1 MHGASFLGV
10 YVCVRAHAHTHI
22 CTVHRWRSENGSQ
35 ESFLSY
41 HVGSRIQLRWPV
53 LLLCLYPPSRLVG
66 PSPFFCQLCFGC
78 HGRPQF
84 VLFCFFMCVSVCTCL
99 CGCMHVWIGVFAC
112 VWVCACMDRCVCT
125 CVGVCMQKSEGIEVS
140 VRHLSFSIALHLSFE
155 TEYQ

>member
-10 YVCVRAHAHTHI
+10 YVCVHAHAHTHMHSSQMEVRKRLSGVI
-22 CTVHRWRSENGSQ
+22 SLLSWWFQDPAQMASTVAMPLPTEPSCWPMSI
-35 ESFLSY
+35 FLSTMLW
-41 HVGSRIQLRWPV
+41 VSWLTTV
-53 LLLCLYPPSRLVG
+53 C
-66 PSPFFCQLCFGC
+66 
-78 HGRPQF
+78 F
-84 VLFCFFMCVSVCTCL
+84 VLFFMCVSVCTCL

-125 CVGVCMQKSEGIEVS
+125 CVGVCMQKSEVIEVS